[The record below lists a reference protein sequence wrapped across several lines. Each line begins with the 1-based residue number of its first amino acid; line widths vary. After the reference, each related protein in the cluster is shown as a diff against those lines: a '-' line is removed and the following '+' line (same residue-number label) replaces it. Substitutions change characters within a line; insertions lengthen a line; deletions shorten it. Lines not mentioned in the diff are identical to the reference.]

1 MLGRETRIPRTLSS
15 DEISTNQFATLDL
28 INVLSPHYRNPMFT
42 NTFCA
47 SGGRRLTDHCD
58 TQPIF
63 SESGLRGART
73 GEQSG
78 GNTQS
83 GQAPFYSPE
92 FSFTG
97 GILYCRFALKR
108 VRKERKPVKRTDSK
122 LWRKQQS
129 GENSD
134 TK

>member
-1 MLGRETRIPRTLSS
+1 
-15 DEISTNQFATLDL
+15 
-28 INVLSPHYRNPMFT
+28 MFT

-78 GNTQS
+78 GNSQS

-97 GILYCRFALKR
+97 GVLYLQVCS
-108 VRKERKPVKRTDSK
+108 EES
-122 LWRKQQS
+122 QE
-129 GENSD
+129 GEEACQEN
-134 TK
+134 

>member
-1 MLGRETRIPRTLSS
+1 
-15 DEISTNQFATLDL
+15 
-28 INVLSPHYRNPMFT
+28 MFT

-73 GEQSG
+73 GGQSG
-78 GNTQS
+78 GNTQDNLLS
-83 GQAPFYSPE
+83 TE

-97 GILYCRFALKR
+97 GVLYCRFALKR